1 MSMINGLLAL
11 SLLGVSPVTAAAGG
25 APGAVTLLSGDK
37 VVVTAAGGFRVEPP
51 PGRKVRYLTKKRDGR
66 LYVIPSDALP
76 LIAADRLDERLFDVT
91 GLLASGYGDAGREDV
106 PLVTKGASAIAAAKG
121 FRSSGL
127 AAASV
132 PKSEAAAA
140 WERLSAA
147 RGIQAGGKV
156 WLDALVPYTL
166 DRSVAQIGAPQVW
179 QKGWTGKGVTVAVL
193 DSGYDATHPALKDVV
208 KRYADFTGG
217 PGGDTVGHG
226 THVASIVAGAG
237 ERYRGVAP
245 EAELAVGKVGDES
258 GAPTSA
264 ILSGMEWA
272 ANEVNAKIV
281 NMSLGG
287 PDTPGLDPLEEAVD
301 RISAEKGTLFV
312 VAAGNSGTRDPVS
325 SPASAD
331 AALAV
336 AAVDRQD
343 GTADFSSRG
352 PRAGDHA
359 VKPEISAPGTDIVA
373 AKAGGGHIAH
383 SGTSMAAPH
392 VAGAAAIV
400 AQRYPAWSG
409 QRIKAALTASAKP
422 GALLKEQGAG
432 RVDLVAATALPVVPE
447 PPALAVAHPWG
458 DTGSRVTTKT
468 ITYTNTTGDDLT
480 LELAAEGEVL
490 KLPSTR
496 LVVPGGG
503 QSTLSVTVDATGKAP
518 GDHPGAVTATAG
530 GTTVR
535 TPASAYVEPESYDLT
550 VTTVP
555 RDDLATMTAG
565 VVYNPGTGEERV
577 LHFDA
582 RGSAEVR
589 LPKGRWNVYADIYAF
604 SADGPAYA
612 VTAHQPATIAGGD
625 TQVSLDAG
633 QAEEI
638 RFTLDDPAAGRAPG
652 LELMLANGA
661 WYLGWWD
668 PAPTPAYVIPVREPG
683 LTYFTRSVWEKPGHR
698 YDLVSRHTGGI
709 PGHPVYDAK
718 VRELSSTKAVYRGE
732 SGQAVPRVAA
742 EIAAGLS
749 GFHLESGPVPLPG
762 VLVHH
767 RTPGQRWQSAVQS
780 GTATLEG
787 PVSAPAAR
795 ELWQAAVTGPA
806 LAEGNGIRYGD
817 AFGFSAAQLFGD
829 GMGHTGWDE
838 AATGALTL
846 SEDGA
851 QLARREFTG
860 CGSGCD
866 LSAVLPAQPGV
877 YTLTATA
884 RRPATLSSRV
894 ESEWTFRSAHTTKA
908 EELPLMTVRY
918 TPAGLDDANR
928 ATQKVTPVPIRVGRA
943 PGAVRSLRLEASHDD
958 GATWQ
963 QVPVVRSGPGWTALV
978 TNPGSGGAVSLRAGV
993 TAADG
998 AKTVQTVIRA
1008 WAVK

>member
-1 MSMINGLLAL
+1 MINGLLAL
-11 SLLGVSPVTAAAGG
+11 SLLGVSPVTAPAGA

-37 VVVTAAGGFRVEPP
+37 VVVSAAGGFRVEPP
-51 PGRKVRYLTKKRDGR
+51 PGRKVRYLTKKRDGH

-91 GLLASGYGDAGREDV
+91 GLLSSGYGDAGRTDV

-121 FRSSGL
+121 FRAGGL

-140 WERLSAA
+140 WKRLTAA
-147 RGIQAGGKV
+147 RGVQAGGKV
-156 WLDALVPYTL
+156 WLDALVPYAL

-208 KRYADFTGG
+208 KRYANFIGG
-217 PGGDTVGHG
+217 PDGDTVGHG

-245 EAELAVGKVGDES
+245 EAELAVGKVGNEF

-281 NMSLGG
+281 NVSLGG
-287 PDTPGLDPLEEAVD
+287 PDTPGLDPLEEAIG

-312 VAAGNSGTRDPVS
+312 VAAGNSGTREPVG
-325 SPASAD
+325 SPAGAD

-343 GTADFSSRG
+343 ATADFSSRG
-352 PRAGDHA
+352 PRSGDHA
-359 VKPEISAPGTDIVA
+359 VKPEISAPGTGIVA

-400 AQRYPAWSG
+400 AQRHPGWSG

-422 GALLKEQGAG
+422 GAPLKEQGAG
-432 RVDLVAATALPVVPE
+432 RVDLVAATGLPVVPE
-447 PPALAVAHPWG
+447 PSTLAVAHPWG
-458 DTGSRVTTKT
+458 DTGSRVTTRT

-503 QSTLSVTVDATGKAP
+503 QSTLTVTLDATGKAP

-530 GTTVR
+530 GITVR

-550 VTTVP
+550 VTVIP
-555 RDDLATMTAG
+555 RDDRAFVTTGA
-565 VVYNPGTGEERV
+565 VYDAGTGQER
-577 LHFDA
+577 LLYFDD
-582 RGSAEVR
+582 RGSAKVR
-589 LPKGRWNVYADIYAF
+589 LPKGRWNVYADVYAF
-604 SADGPAYA
+604 SAGGPAYS
-612 VTAHQPATIAGGD
+612 VTAHQQATIADGD
-625 TQVSLDAG
+625 ARVSLDAG
-633 QAEEI
+633 QAKEI
-638 RFTLDDPAAGRAPG
+638 RFTLDDPAAVRTPDR
-652 LELMLANGA
+652 ELTLVNGA
-661 WYLGWWD
+661 WYIGWWD
-668 PAPTPAYVIPVREPG
+668 VAAFPLYVVPVRQPG
-683 LTYFTRSVWEKPGHR
+683 LTYLTRSVWQKPGHR

-709 PGHPVYDAK
+709 PGNPAHDAK
-718 VRELSSTKAVYRGE
+718 VSELSTTKATYRGE
-732 SGQAVPRVAA
+732 SGQVTPGVAVAVAG
-742 EIAAGLS
+742 GLT
-749 GFHLESGPVPLPG
+749 GFQLPSGPVPLPG
-762 VLVHH
+762 VLIHH
-767 RTPGQRWQSAVQS
+767 RTPGERWQPGVQA

-787 PVSAPAAR
+787 PASAPAAR
-795 ELWQAAVTGPA
+795 ELWLAAVTGPA
-806 LAEGNGIRYGD
+806 VAKGNGIRYGD
-817 AFGFSAAQLFGD
+817 AVGFSAAQLFSD
-829 GMGHTGWDE
+829 GTGHTGWDE

-846 SEDGA
+846 SKDGA
-851 QLARREFTG
+851 QLARKEFTG
-860 CGSGCD
+860 CESGCE
-866 LSAVLPAQPGV
+866 LSATLPGQAGV
-877 YTLTATA
+877 YTLTAAA
-884 RRPATLSSRV
+884 RRPSPLSPRV
-894 ESEWTFRSAHTTKA
+894 ESQWTFRSAHTAKA

-928 ATQKVTPVPIRVGRA
+928 ATQKVTPVPIRVERA
-943 PGAVRSLRLEASHDD
+943 PGAVRSLRLEVSHDD
-958 GATWQ
+958 GATWKR
-963 QVPVVRSGPGWTALV
+963 VPVVRSGPGWTALV
-978 TNPGSGGAVSLRAGV
+978 ANPGSGGAVSLRAGV
-993 TAADG
+993 TADG
-998 AKTVQTVIRA
+998 GAGAVQTVIRA